1 MVLCFAEKM
10 LCTIIESIRPVH
22 YEHDEGAIS
31 LESTPIKIRILIGVD
46 SRLGADMR
54 WPVLVLVLVCKH
66 GVKFIAI
73 T

>member
-22 YEHDEGAIS
+22 YDDEGAIS

-46 SRLGADMR
+46 SRLGADMQ